1 MPNLWILTEVKTLV
15 DWEGLYSLVKSI
27 KDKKLSI
34 KLLILSPFDIEI
46 PNSVRNIKE
55 FTLT

>member
-15 DWEGLYSLVKSI
+15 DWEGLYPLVKSI

-34 KLLILSPFDIEI
+34 KLLILSPLDIEI

>member
-34 KLLILSPFDIEI
+34 KLLILSPLDIEI

>member
-1 MPNLWILTEVKTLV
+1 MPNLWILTEVKNLV

-34 KLLILSPFDIEI
+34 KLLILSPLDIEI